1 MKGTLNKIIFCYIFL
16 FCCHALCMGQNK
28 DNILLKYNLA
38 KEEFKNID
46 KEIIFPSESL
56 QNRNYRKII
65 HYDTAFSQL
74 DTLFI
79 VLPDNRKYEKQRVVN
94 VVHTG
99 GISNIKKIYCS
110 KLFMHFH
117 HKNVSK
123 LRFVQSI
130 PIQTDKRIVV
140 LKCNWYTL
148 VFEKEEDNQ
157 YELKNVYQEDFNDY
171 VNKFNGTQ
179 DSDNNDKPQKFNNEK
194 YIIHE

>member
-46 KEIIFPSESL
+46 KEIMFPSKSL

-94 VVHTG
+94 VVHTS

-110 KLFMHFH
+110 KLLYHFMISHRIDGT
-117 HKNVSK
+117 KK
-123 LRFVQSI
+123 RFVQSI

-148 VFEKEEDNQ
+148 VFEKEEGNQ
-157 YELKNVYQEDFNDY
+157 YELKNMEKEGFNDY

-179 DSDNNDKPQKFNNEK
+179 DSDNNDK
-194 YIIHE
+194 

>member
-46 KEIIFPSESL
+46 KEIMFPSKSL

-79 VLPDNRKYEKQRVVN
+79 VLPDTRKYEYEKQRVD
-94 VVHTG
+94 VHTVCTSG
-99 GISNIKKIYCS
+99 FSNIKKIYRS
-110 KLFMHFH
+110 KLLYDFMHFH

-148 VFEKEEDNQ
+148 VFEKEENNR

-179 DSDNNDKPQKFNNEK
+179 DSDNNDK
-194 YIIHE
+194 

>member
-1 MKGTLNKIIFCYIFL
+1 MNRVLKKIIFCYIFL

-28 DNILLKYNLA
+28 DNILLKYDLA

-46 KEIIFPSESL
+46 KEIFFPKESL
-56 QNRNYRKII
+56 QNKNYRKII

-79 VLPDNRKYEKQRVVN
+79 VLPDTRKYEYEKQRVD
-94 VVHTG
+94 VHTVCTS
-99 GISNIKKIYCS
+99 GIPNIKKIYRS
-110 KLFMHFH
+110 KLLYDFMHFH

-140 LKCNWYTL
+140 LKCNWYIL
-148 VFEKEEDNQ
+148 GFEKEEGNQ

-179 DSDNNDKPQKFNNEK
+179 DSDNNDK
-194 YIIHE
+194 